1 MAQGTTREYLD
12 WIQNGL
18 MKQLEDNVK
27 ALPKGFNRDRFV
39 LNCITVIQDMLNDP
53 KKCKSLKEV
62 DANTI
67 PVCFMKG
74 AFLGLDF
81 FNGECYAIPYG
92 KTMKFQTDYKG
103 EIKMAK
109 KYSKN
114 KIRDIFAKN
123 VRKGDFFE
131 ESIDG
136 GRQSIVFKPVPFSDE
151 QIIGTFAVVLYEDG
165 SMLYDTMS
173 VNEINK
179 VRNVFSK
186 AANSSAWRDT
196 PGEMYKKTVLRRL
209 LKLVDIHF
217 DTVEQ
222 LKAFEE
228 GGDAEFNQT
237 KLAEERRAALP
248 DNGQPADV
256 FGGAWK
262 KPQAEPVPVE
272 AEPEPVPDDYRQF
285 EEQYSGY
292 PDDGYMIPDDRPSF
306 A

>member
-39 LNCITVIQDMLNDP
+39 LNCITVIQDMLSDS
-53 KKCKSLKEV
+53 KKCKSLQEV

-81 FNGECYAIPYG
+81 FNGESYAIPYG
-92 KTMKFQTDYKG
+92 RVMKFQTDYKG
-103 EIKMAK
+103 EIKLAK
-109 KYSKN
+109 RYSKN

-123 VRKGDFFE
+123 VREGDYFE
-131 ESIDG
+131 ELVED
-136 GRQSIVFKPVPFSDE
+136 GRQKVRFKPQPFSDKP
-151 QIIGTFAVVLYEDG
+151 IIGTFAVVLYEDG
-165 SMLYDTMS
+165 SMLYETMS
-173 VNEINK
+173 KAEIEQI
-179 VRNVFSK
+179 RNSFSK

-209 LKLVDIHF
+209 IKLIDIHF

-222 LKAFEE
+222 LKAFDE
-228 GGDAEFNQT
+228 GGDAEFNQV

-256 FGGAWK
+256 FGGAWRQ
-262 KPQAEPVPVE
+262 PQKEPIPVRAEEVQE
-272 AEPEPVPDDYRQF
+272 DYRQF
-285 EEQYSGY
+285 EEQYGGY
-292 PDDGYMIPDDRPSF
+292 QDDGYSIPDDRPPF

>member
-1 MAQGTTREYLD
+1 MAQVSMKDYLEQ
-12 WIQNGL
+12 IQNGL
-18 MKQLEDNVK
+18 MTQLEDNVK

-39 LNCITVIQDMLNDP
+39 LNCITVIQDMLRD
-53 KKCKSLKEV
+53 KKKAETLSKV
-62 DANTI
+62 NPATI

-92 KTMKFQTDYKG
+92 SQMNFQTDYKG
-103 EIKMAK
+103 EIKLAK
-109 KYSKN
+109 RYSKN

-131 ESIDG
+131 ESVEG
-136 GRQSIVFKPVPFSDE
+136 GKQNIVFKPQPFSNE
-151 QIIGTFAVVLYEDG
+151 QIIGTFAIVLYEDG

-173 VNEINK
+173 VAEIEQI
-179 VRNVFSK
+179 RNSFSK
-186 AANSSAWRDT
+186 AKDSKAWKET

-222 LKAFEE
+222 MKAFEE

-237 KLAEERRAALP
+237 RLAEERRAALP

-256 FGGAWK
+256 FRGAWK
-262 KPQAEPVPVE
+262 QPK
-272 AEPEPVPDDYRQF
+272 PEPMPAVPAEDQGPDDYRQF
-285 EEQYSGY
+285 EEQFDGFQ
-292 PDDGYMIPDDRPSF
+292 DDGYAIPDEPPF
-306 A
+306 M